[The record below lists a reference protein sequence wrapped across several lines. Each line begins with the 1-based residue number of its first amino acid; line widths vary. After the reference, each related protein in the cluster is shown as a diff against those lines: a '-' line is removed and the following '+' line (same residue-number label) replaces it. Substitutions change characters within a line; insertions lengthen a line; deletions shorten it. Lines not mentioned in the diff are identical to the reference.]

1 MCLTHPSSIL
11 AEFDYKV
18 GCNSWGAFGSG
29 NFEKETGKD
38 CGEGSLSKTV
48 FPMAVCLDILPSRVI
63 LVIQQDSDWSD
74 GYGVQSEKAVWI
86 SQAANKT

>member
-29 NFEKETGKD
+29 NFEKEIGKD
-38 CGEGSLSKTV
+38 YGEGSLSKTV
-48 FPMAVCLDILPSRVI
+48 FLVALCLDILPSHVI
-63 LVIQQDSDWSD
+63 LVMQ
-74 GYGVQSEKAVWI
+74 
-86 SQAANKT
+86 